1 MKKKIGIILSI
12 ILGILLI
19 SGISVYAYLS
29 NVAKASDVSGT
40 SDITGT
46 EVEVASFAQLFQAGT
61 DTNYNSMDD
70 TSLASNRKVLK
81 LTANIT
87 LTSDLVL
94 TKDVQINLNGKTLDL
109 NNHVLTF
116 KHGYAGCSGIYST
129 ATGAVIETGIVTEG
143 TSIGKIVVD
152 LIQSG
157 FTADNTNITYKS
169 NNAASNEA
177 ATITVINI
185 DEKYTAYS
193 ALYMVGRALNSSLN
207 KAPDFENYATV
218 SDSGFALTVDKFLPS
233 MKCETANTTEYCAY
247 VYQDLDLPFHYL
259 SSDITISYNSNAKAV
274 ISDRGNVTISA
285 NSTDVTFTATVS
297 RTGWTNSYSV
307 AFKLHA
313 VKLTDTTTKNK
324 VRDTLIKSY
333 LKPYRKDEALVVN
346 QSIIF
351 SDYYYGFNHAI
362 ELPKTAFGGLITYS
376 YSVTNYTGTAVEG
389 RISNTGSVAYFEPS
403 SSCYHLVVNGEALN
417 MYSTYVSTKESA
429 AYLILNHLYGG
440 AIIYDKTVS
449 SMQLQTVE
457 RINADDDLTVVQGLL
472 TQYGVTAINYAIKS
486 GSTAATYYN
495 LASNAVSVKPG
506 AVPPDKA
513 DYITVTFTFSDETTV
528 AIDVYIDYLDAQG
541 STLSSFLTYYSI
553 YDPEVPSEL
562 LTTFEMP
569 FAYNNSTDENNP
581 NLIAPYIVYD
591 VAIINSISTY
601 GSGDNAFDY
610 YNITYN
616 KPVNLNI
623 QLYYN
628 GAVRYTFPAY
638 SSQSSFSAQLDA
650 HLTSAGYTLA
660 TVPND
665 AKYIFSINAQ
675 ESLTENQ
682 KLIIIY
688 NYKFNASDAS
698 WTQYSNQGYLTELN
712 TTPFTVLGGL
722 FYDNDNNSSAL
733 HAVKDQTFFLWIF
746 NKFRPSHVGT
756 LVTGTAGE
764 NQISLDSATTIIP
777 IDWLGQDIVISR
789 SDTALSSVTDYS
801 GIGYLK
807 NVTTVDLSGS
817 ESVSNSVITGLA
829 RMPSLTNLNLSNCNL
844 TDISA
849 LSSLTTVKVL
859 DISQNKI
866 SYFDALADVTCLEKV
881 YLYSNLPTSGDANYI
896 GSTGICSFQAYADL
910 MRHGCAVY
918 NQVSN
923 NIPVLYAES
932 YSINDYRRLKSLV
945 YQEKLAIGKDITV
958 LYQRFAK
965 MGSTIYDRTGNA
977 RYNNPQIFGLQTAG
991 TLTWGY
997 EAGKTAG
1004 TATYF
1009 YANLAYS
1016 NGYTLRVKY
1025 YVDRYT
1031 VGEQVR

>member
-29 NVAKASDVSGT
+29 NVAKASDVSGA

-152 LIQSG
+152 LNQSG

-169 NNAASNEA
+169 NNAASSEA

-218 SDSGFALTVDKFLPS
+218 SDAGFALTVDKFLPS
-233 MKCETANTTEYCAY
+233 MKCETANETEYCAY

-297 RTGWTNSYSV
+297 RTSWTNSYSV

-449 SMQLQTVE
+449 SMPLQTVE

-495 LASNAVSVKPG
+495 LTSNAVSVKPG

-513 DYITVTFTFSDETTV
+513 DYITVTFTFRDETTV
-528 AIDVYIDYLDAQG
+528 SIDVYIDYLDAQG

-591 VAIINSISTY
+591 VAVINSTSTY

-698 WTQYSNQGYLTELN
+698 WIQYNNQTYLTELN

-722 FYDNDNNSSAL
+722 FYSTTGETASGVEVD
-733 HAVKDQTFFLWIF
+733 HAVKDDDFFLWIY
-746 NKFRPSHVGT
+746 NKFKPSSIEDLST
-756 LVTGTAGE
+756 ITAS
-764 NQISLDSATTIIP
+764 NTIIP
-777 IDWLGQDIVISR
+777 IDWLGQDILISS
-789 SDTALSSVTDYS
+789 SDTALANVNDYS

-807 NVTTVDLSGS
+807 NVTTVNLSGS
-817 ESVSNSVITGLA
+817 ISVSNSVITGLA
-829 RMPSLTNLNLSNCNL
+829 GMPSLTNLNLSNCNL

-881 YLYSNLPTSGDANYI
+881 YLYSNLPTNGNANYI

-945 YQEKLAIGKDITV
+945 YQEKLAIGEDITY
-958 LYQRFAK
+958 LYKRFED
-965 MGSTIYDRTGNA
+965 MGSAIYDRTGNA

-991 TLTWGY
+991 TLTWGF

-1031 VGEQVR
+1031 VEEQVR